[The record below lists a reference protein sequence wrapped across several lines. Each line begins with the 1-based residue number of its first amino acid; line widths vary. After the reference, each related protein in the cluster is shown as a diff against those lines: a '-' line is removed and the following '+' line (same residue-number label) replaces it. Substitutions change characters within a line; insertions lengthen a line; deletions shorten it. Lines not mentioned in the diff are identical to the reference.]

1 MLKNGEIPGLIKNAG
16 VVNGFIWEN
25 SLINPVAT
33 PAYRIN
39 SEILQERKYA
49 RKMSCPCRTEHTG
62 TYRLENKKKTQLCQ
76 KQKTQLCQKQK
87 RNYVGNKKR
96 NYVRNKITQLCQ
108 KQKNAIMS
116 ETKNVRN
123 QNLLSLNKN
132 IPPQLKHI

>member
-49 RKMSCPCRTEHTG
+49 RKMSCPCRTEHIV
-62 TYRLENKKKTQLCQ
+62 Q
-76 KQKTQLCQKQK
+76 KI
-87 RNYVGNKKR
+87 RKKR
-96 NYVRNKITQLCQ
+96 NYVRNK
-108 KQKNAIMS
+108 KNAIMS
-116 ETKNVRN
+116 ETKKRNYVRN
-123 QNLLSLNKN
+123 KKRQKSKSVESKQEYSS
-132 IPPQLKHI
+132 PVKTHISIGY